1 MSKFGDISICVGCQ
15 EECYK
20 TEMIEGRDH
29 VPYCADCF
37 KSLYCAASGDSQS
50 SELDFSEKLIPY
62 PEIYMQAK
70 KTLNIG
76 YRNPSTTSLS
86 KRPIQCPKAN
96 CNKFVSLFTLGAHFK
111 YEHKEVPIILTQLDA
126 RSALEFYPRDIAH
139 NVTKC
144 IVLLNVI
151 NYDFSNII
159 QISHTSSTTIQ
170 SLDSG
175 PLMVLQAIK
184 ISTDD
189 LNESEDD
196 LLSTSDVGNIES
208 VSSVTYVED
217 GREIGLRHNEKIMI
231 WLASNVYTSLS
242 YTVAAST
249 LSNKIRQK
257 YYGPLLT
264 LGDTAADLCRT
275 GTCLMLTYYHV
286 RVMSENGTKPL
297 SLDIVIHSPD

>member
-15 EECYK
+15 EEFYK
-20 TEMIEGRDH
+20 AEMIEGRDH
-29 VPYCADCF
+29 MPYCEDCF
-37 KSLYCAASGDSQS
+37 KSVYCAASGDSQS
-50 SELDFSEKLIPY
+50 RESDLCEKLIPY
-62 PEIYMQAK
+62 PEIYMDAK
-70 KTLNIG
+70 KKINIG
-76 YRNPSTTSLS
+76 YSNPSTTSLS

-96 CNKFVSLFTLGAHFK
+96 CNKFVSLFTLGSHFK

-126 RSALEFYPRDIAH
+126 RSALEFYPRDIAY

-208 VSSVTYVED
+208 DSSVTYVED
-217 GREIGLRHNEKIMI
+217 GHELGLRHNEKVMI

-264 LGDTAADLCRT
+264 LGDTAADLCRN
-275 GTCLMLTYYHV
+275 GTCLILTYYHV
-286 RVMSENGTKPL
+286 RVMSENGSKPL

>member
-86 KRPIQCPKAN
+86 K
-96 CNKFVSLFTLGAHFK
+96 
-111 YEHKEVPIILTQLDA
+111 
-126 RSALEFYPRDIAH
+126 
-139 NVTKC
+139 
-144 IVLLNVI
+144 
-151 NYDFSNII
+151 
-159 QISHTSSTTIQ
+159 SHTSSTTIQ